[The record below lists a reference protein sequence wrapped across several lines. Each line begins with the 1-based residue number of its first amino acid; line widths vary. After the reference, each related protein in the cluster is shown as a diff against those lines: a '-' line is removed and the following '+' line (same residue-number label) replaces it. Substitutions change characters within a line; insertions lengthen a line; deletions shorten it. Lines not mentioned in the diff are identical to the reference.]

1 MTHTYPSGDKKI
13 VSLLKIDG
21 SSPVNAYAAKR
32 IQELE
37 AERDELL
44 EAAEEF
50 LAIELKTIWPRAY
63 GKSTYNDAFYK
74 LKNAIA
80 KAKGE
85 VSDG

>member
-1 MTHTYPSGDKKI
+1 MHTYPEMNKKI
-13 VSLLKIDG
+13 VGLLKIDDT
-21 SSPVNAYAAKR
+21 SALNEYAAVR

-85 VSDG
+85 VSDA

>member
-1 MTHTYPSGDKKI
+1 MHTDPSMDKKI
-13 VSLLKIDG
+13 VGLLKIDDTRAL
-21 SSPVNAYAAKR
+21 NEYAAVR

-44 EAAEEF
+44 EALEAVLPQVWIGINDGCVTSDEEYEHA
-50 LAIELKTIWPRAY
+50 LRVVE
-63 GKSTYNDAFYK
+63 
-74 LKNAIA
+74 